1 MEAIMSGDSS
11 KIGAV
16 SGIVRATP
24 LRSATSETAASARR
38 PPTQLAAAPDSLPAA
53 RLIRL
58 AGSLATQAPPVDV
71 ARVASL
77 RNAIANGSYGVHPA
91 IIASAMIDFH
101 TGGVE

>member
-1 MEAIMSGDSS
+1 MSGDSS
-11 KIGAV
+11 KIGPV
-16 SGIVRATP
+16 GGIAHTTP
-24 LRSATSETAASARR
+24 LRSATSETAARAAHA
-38 PPTQLAAAPDSLPAA
+38 PTQLAAAPDSLPAA

-77 RNAIANGSYGVHPA
+77 RSAIANGSYGVHPA